1 MNFAEKVSFIWAVAD
16 LLRHS
21 EVEVYLAIHDARK
34 A

>member
-1 MNFAEKVSFIWAVAD
+1 LVPRSEAQPALELSH